1 MCKHFNA
8 LFNCTALALEGLDLI
23 LIQLK
28 MKINKFIIL
37 SILGLFFS
45 CKTVSEDNGKLK
57 VVTTTTML
65 TDLVSEIGG
74 ENISLQGLMGAGV
87 DPHLYKA
94 SEGDVTKLYE
104 ADIIFY
110 SGLHL
115 EGKLVDIFEKMEG
128 KKNTVSLGDKLPK
141 NELIPSEYFASNY
154 DPHVWFNIQFFKQFA
169 HLVTDELSKADPA
182 NAESYSKNNK
192 EYQQKLDALETEIKS
207 TIATLPEEKR
217 ILVTAHDAFNYFG
230 KAYGFQVVGL
240 QGISTATEAGVK
252 DVQNLSEFIIQNS
265 IKAIFVESSVPRRTI
280 EALQQAVLS
289 KNHNVEIGGSLYSD
303 ALGDSGIEEG
313 TYIGMF
319 KYNVNTIVNALK

>member
-1 MCKHFNA
+1 
-8 LFNCTALALEGLDLI
+8 
-23 LIQLK
+23 
-28 MKINKFIIL
+28 MKKIIL
-37 SILGLFFS
+37 LLFAITLLS
-45 CKTVSEDNGKLK
+45 CKEQSEKSEKLNI
-57 VVTTTTML
+57 VTTTTMI
-65 TDLVSEIGG
+65 TDLVKNIGG
-74 ENISLQGLMGAGV
+74 DYVVINGLMGAGV

-94 SEGDVTKLYE
+94 SEGDVSKLYE

-110 SGLHL
+110 GGLHL

-128 KKNTVSLGDKLPK
+128 NKNTVSLGDRLPK
-141 NELIPSEYFASNY
+141 DELIPSEYFASNY

-169 HLVTDELSKADPA
+169 QIVTDELSKADA
-182 NAESYSKNNK
+182 KNAQSYSENNK
-192 EYQQKLDALETEIKS
+192 KYQKKLDSLEIEIK
-207 TIATLPEEKR
+207 TIIASLPEEKR

-230 KAYGFQVVGL
+230 KAYGFNVVGL

-252 DVQNLSEFIIQNS
+252 DVQNLSEFIIQNN
-265 IKAIFVESSVPRRTI
+265 IKAIFIESSVPRRTI

-303 ALGDSGIEEG
+303 ALGNPGTAEG

>member
-1 MCKHFNA
+1 MKK
-8 LFNCTALALEGLDLI
+8 LI
-23 LIQLK
+23 LLSV
-28 MKINKFIIL
+28 IIV
-37 SILGLFFS
+37 FFG
-45 CKTVSEDNGKLK
+45 CKNTPETDGKLK

-74 ENISLQGLMGAGV
+74 EHVSLQGLMGAGV

-94 SEGDVTKLYE
+94 SEGDVTKLYN

-115 EGKLVDIFEKMEG
+115 EGKLVDIFEKMKRS
-128 KKNTVSLGDKLPK
+128 KKTISLGGKLPK
-141 NELIPSEYFASNY
+141 DKLIPSEYFASNF
-154 DPHVWFNIQFFKQFA
+154 DPHVWFDIQFYKKFA
-169 HLVTDELSKADPA
+169 EIVTEELSKADPK
-182 NAESYSKNNK
+182 NAESYSENNTI
-192 EYQQKLDALETEIKS
+192 YQKKLDNLESEVKDI
-207 TIATLPEEKR
+207 IATLPKEKR

-230 KAYGFQVVGL
+230 EAFGFQVIGL

-252 DVQNLSEFIIQNS
+252 DVQNLSNFIIEND

-280 EALQQAVLS
+280 EALRESVLS

-303 ALGDSGIEEG
+303 ALGDRGTEEG

-319 KYNVNTIVNALK
+319 KYNVNTIVEALK